1 MKTWTLP
8 LFATILASAL
18 ISSPVAAKGKQ
29 KSRGERAPEVV
40 EQTKPST
47 VEEVPAEDVD
57 PATGQE
63 PVLPEDAPALL
74 ASGANALPEPPS
86 MQQILTQGGG
96 PESKANLSGNSV
108 KGSVPGSSLGGSSLA
123 LGFGLFLMGAG
134 LGAGVVMTRRK
145 SGVGASTQTQ
155 RLKHVKSI
163 RLSPKHQISLIETQ
177 GRQLVVGITS
187 AQMTLLATLDDDA
200 DDASNSALT
209 SVLFND
215 SERKAEAAHPAQDA
229 PSSAWDELF
238 TSALKQRQ
246 QKLHS
251 QVPESKAVPKNKP
264 AELEAP
270 AASFDL
276 PPALTSAPAE
286 TSPEP
291 EPTTATL
298 TSHSV
303 VHETEDYTLE
313 EEEGDEEAL
322 PQDSV
327 AEAPVVVEK
336 VARHDGMFTAHDAVH
351 HPGLEPRKVRRS
363 RESDSMLI
371 ALAAMR
377 EEVSR

>member
-1 MKTWTLP
+1 
-8 LFATILASAL
+8 
-18 ISSPVAAKGKQ
+18 
-29 KSRGERAPEVV
+29 
-40 EQTKPST
+40 
-47 VEEVPAEDVD
+47 
-57 PATGQE
+57 
-63 PVLPEDAPALL
+63 
-74 ASGANALPEPPS
+74 
-86 MQQILTQGGG
+86 
-96 PESKANLSGNSV
+96 
-108 KGSVPGSSLGGSSLA
+108 
-123 LGFGLFLMGAG
+123 
-134 LGAGVVMTRRK
+134 TRRK

-155 RLKHVKSI
+155 HLKHVKSI